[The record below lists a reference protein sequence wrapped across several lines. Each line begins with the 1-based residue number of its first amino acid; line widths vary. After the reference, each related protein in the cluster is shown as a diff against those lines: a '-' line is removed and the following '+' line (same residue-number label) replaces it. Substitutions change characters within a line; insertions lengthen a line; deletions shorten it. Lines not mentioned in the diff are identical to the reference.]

1 MAIDPVYFLALVILG
16 GVATTKR
23 EFLPHAAGVVL
34 ILLVL
39 NTLRSSMF
47 PMILRMTD
55 GVLEEPKLRK
65 VLKPD
70 VYQNFELAEKNV
82 ISHNTAS

>member
-47 PMILRMTD
+47 P
-55 GVLEEPKLRK
+55 
-65 VLKPD
+65 
-70 VYQNFELAEKNV
+70 
-82 ISHNTAS
+82 

>member
-1 MAIDPVYFLALVILG
+1 MAIDPVYLLALVILG

-47 PMILRMTD
+47 P
-55 GVLEEPKLRK
+55 
-65 VLKPD
+65 
-70 VYQNFELAEKNV
+70 
-82 ISHNTAS
+82 

>member
-39 NTLRSSMF
+39 NALRSSTF
-47 PMILRMTD
+47 P
-55 GVLEEPKLRK
+55 
-65 VLKPD
+65 
-70 VYQNFELAEKNV
+70 
-82 ISHNTAS
+82 